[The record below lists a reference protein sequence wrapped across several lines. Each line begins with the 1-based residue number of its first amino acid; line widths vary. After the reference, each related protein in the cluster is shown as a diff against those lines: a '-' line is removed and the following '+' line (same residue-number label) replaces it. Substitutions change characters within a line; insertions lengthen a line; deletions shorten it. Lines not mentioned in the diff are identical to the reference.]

1 MHNKIKLA
9 RDASWN
15 VRVLW
20 TLNIIWDVI
29 ADALESGDYEGIRS
43 VLDEIRDLREDQK
56 KREREL
62 LTDTQKKD
70 GVAIALKLIALYHWL
85 KATELTAQ
93 LILGEKEH
101 ETDRINYHFDSAI
114 DASKDAGD
122 VDLTNGLRMLR
133 VAARSIAA
141 AHEMT

>member
-9 RDASWN
+9 RDASWD

-20 TLNIIWDVI
+20 TLNISWDVI

-43 VLDEIRDLREDQK
+43 VLDEIRELREYQEK
-56 KREREL
+56 CEREL
-62 LTDTQKKD
+62 LMDTQKKD
-70 GVAIALKLIALYHWL
+70 GVTIALRLIALYNWL
-85 KATELTAQ
+85 KSTELTAQ
-93 LILGEKEH
+93 LILGEIDH
-101 ETDRINYHFDSAI
+101 ENEMINYHFGRAI

-122 VDLTNGLRMLR
+122 VDLTNGLRMLS

>member
-9 RDASWN
+9 RDASWD

-20 TLNIIWDVI
+20 TLNISWDVI

-56 KREREL
+56 KCEREL

-70 GVAIALKLIALYHWL
+70 CVAIALKLIALYHWL

-101 ETDRINYHFDSAI
+101 ETDRINYHFDRAI

-122 VDLTNGLRMLR
+122 VDLTNALRMISVGAKL
-133 VAARSIAA
+133 IADVT
-141 AHEMT
+141 EMS

>member
-1 MHNKIKLA
+1 MHTKIKLA
-9 RDASWN
+9 RDASWD

-20 TLNIIWDVI
+20 TLNISWDVI
-29 ADALESGDYEGIRS
+29 ADALESGDHDGIRS
-43 VLDEIRDLREDQK
+43 VLDEIRELRDDQIK
-56 KREREL
+56 CEREL

-70 GVAIALKLIALYHWL
+70 GAAIALKLIALYHWL

-101 ETDRINYHFDSAI
+101 ETDRINYHFDRAI

-122 VDLTNGLRMLR
+122 VDLTNMLRMIR
-133 VAARSIAA
+133 VGAKLIADVT
-141 AHEMT
+141 EMT

>member
-9 RDASWN
+9 RDASWD
-15 VRVLW
+15 VRVMW
-20 TLNIIWDVI
+20 TLHISWDVI

-93 LILGEKEH
+93 LILGEIDNEN
-101 ETDRINYHFDSAI
+101 DRINYHFDRAV
-114 DASKDAGD
+114 DAAKSAGD